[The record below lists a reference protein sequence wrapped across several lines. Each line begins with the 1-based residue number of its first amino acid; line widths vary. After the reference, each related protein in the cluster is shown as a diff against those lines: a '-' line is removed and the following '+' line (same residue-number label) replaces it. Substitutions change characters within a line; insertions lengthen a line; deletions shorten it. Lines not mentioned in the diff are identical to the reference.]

1 MASLYTAKSASIV
14 NQDSIVPV
22 ANPTGNGAQ
31 GYSKEIGDFVA
42 LTTGQLGT
50 TATILGLLRLPSNAK
65 LKSLTLTSD
74 AALDS
79 STGLTLDVGAYY
91 SDAFATNGVIDGTPQ
106 ALSGT
111 LISVNAFAAILVF
124 QAAFQNV
131 FALKSFGVAKKNQPL
146 WQALGLA
153 ADPGGFI
160 DVVVA
165 VHAAATT
172 AVAGTLGISASFV
185 E

>member
-14 NQDSIVPV
+14 NQDSVLPV

-31 GYSKEIGDFVA
+31 GYERNISDSVA
-42 LTTGQLGT
+42 VTTGQLGT
-50 TATILGLLRLPSNAK
+50 TATIIGLVRVSSNIK
-65 LKSLTLTSD
+65 LKSITLTSD

-91 SDAFATNGVIDGTPQ
+91 SDAYATNGVVDGTPP

-111 LISVNAFAAILVF
+111 AISVNAFSAILVF
-124 QAAFQNV
+124 QGTFQNV
-131 FALKSFGVAKKNQPL
+131 YALKSFAVANKNKPL

-172 AVAGTLGISASFV
+172 AVAGNLGISAAFV